1 MPAVLSWSSVAF
13 GNGSF
18 VAVASGSTTAAT
30 STDGI
35 TWTSR
40 TMPSAVSWSEVI
52 YGGMPGVQNFV
63 AVAYTTTTAATIAYS
78 VAQTTFTIPVIS
90 PITGTTAYV
99 KAT

>member
-1 MPAVLSWSSVAF
+1 
-13 GNGSF
+13 
-18 VAVASGSTTAAT
+18 
-30 STDGI
+30 
-35 TWTSR
+35 
-40 TMPSAVSWSEVI
+40 
-52 YGGMPGVQNFV
+52 MPGVQNFV